1 MQKGW
6 PYGIDDD
13 FLGSLA
19 RGLEQRTGAVSRE
32 HMEQMALARHQP
44 SIQYIYCNLPLEAA
58 MAQVTLYL
66 DEDIQALI
74 AATAL
79 RHQAEL
85 VTRNTREFARV
96 PGLRCQDW
104 HKS

>member
-1 MQKGW
+1 
-6 PYGIDDD
+6 
-13 FLGSLA
+13 
-19 RGLEQRTGAVSRE
+19 
-32 HMEQMALARHQP
+32 
-44 SIQYIYCNLPLEAA
+44 